1 MADDEEKTE
10 EPTPKKIEQAKEEG
24 NVHKSVEVVGA
35 AILTLGSA
43 YLIFWSSFSFTQIKK
58 LMLFIYGLIGQEL
71 NDGIYYVITKTVI
84 TTSFYALFPI
94 FLLVYVLIFA
104 FHWIQFG
111 MIVTP
116 FKLDLKKLDPISGFK
131 NVFSLKKLL
140 EALKLFA
147 KLTIIFLVMVVLF
160 MVTGDYFLAM
170 MDKGLF
176 ASIDSMIELAAYFIA
191 TILLIIIIFAIMDYY
206 FTRFYYLKSLRMSKQ
221 DIKDEFKNMEGDPQV
236 KGRIRSIQMKMAQ
249 QRMLQEVSDADV
261 VITNPTHYAVAL
273 TYDNQQNSAPLVVA
287 KGIDFLALKIKDIAR
302 ENDIPIVENPPL
314 ARALYVQVEVEQEIP
329 GEYYKA
335 VADIFGFVYELK
347 NK

>member
-329 GEYYKA
+329 QEYYKA